1 MNNRMRK
8 ILTIYL
14 CGKGKEGKENMNMNS
29 EENVKNVQHIMA
41 NMISMTQNTEAKSTL
56 FTTWNMICSDH
67 HLTMDLKNHI
77 YHRKVSS
84 F

>member
-1 MNNRMRK
+1 MC
-8 ILTIYL
+8 IL
-14 CGKGKEGKENMNMNS
+14 KGKEDKENMNS

-41 NMISMTQNTEAKSTL
+41 NMISMTQNTEVMSTL
-56 FTTWNMICSDH
+56 FTTWNMTCSDH